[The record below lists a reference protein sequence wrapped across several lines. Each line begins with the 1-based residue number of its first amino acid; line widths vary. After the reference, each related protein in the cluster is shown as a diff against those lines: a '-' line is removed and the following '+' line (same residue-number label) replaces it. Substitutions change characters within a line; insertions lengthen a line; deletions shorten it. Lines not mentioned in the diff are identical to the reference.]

1 MSSATK
7 TPVIGNPAIQT
18 LARFT
23 GALLVAFVATMA
35 VFWMMQTLISSG
47 GSVLEPVDYG
57 RIQSFVMNEPD
68 DEVQTKERQPQKP
81 PVTAKEPPKPDMA
94 KPDFTAD
101 GASSMEL
108 GALDISTDLSLDA
121 GLSGAGSDG
130 EFMPIVKVAPAY
142 PRRAAQR
149 GIEGY
154 VVVEFTVTSLGTV
167 TNPVVLEAEPP
178 GVFDKA
184 ALDAVKKFKYKPQVV
199 EGQAVEVP
207 GVRNIIRFEL
217 DK

>member
-1 MSSATK
+1 M
-7 TPVIGNPAIQT
+7 PVV
-18 LARFT
+18 ARF
-23 GALLVAFVATMA
+23 GAALVVAFAATIA
-35 VFWMMQTLISSG
+35 VFWVMQSLITSG
-47 GSVLEPVDYG
+47 GSVTMPTDYG

-68 DEVQTKERQPQKP
+68 EEVQTKERQPQKP
-81 PVTAKEPPKPDMA
+81 PATPKEPPKPDMV
-94 KPDFTAD
+94 KPDFNAD
-101 GASSMEL
+101 SAADLSL

-121 GLSGAGSDG
+121 GLSGAGADG
-130 EFMPIVKVAPAY
+130 EMMPIVKVAPAY
-142 PRRAAQR
+142 PRRAAQH

-154 VVVEFTVTSLGTV
+154 VVVQFDVTTLGTV
-167 TNPVVLEAEPP
+167 ENPVVLEAEPP

-199 EGQAVEVP
+199 EGQAVAVS

>member
-1 MSSATK
+1 M
-7 TPVIGNPAIQT
+7 PVVV
-18 LARFT
+18 RFG
-23 GALLVAFVATMA
+23 GALAVAFVATIA
-35 VFWMMQTLISSG
+35 VFWMMQSLISTG
-47 GSVLEPVDYG
+47 GSVTMPTDYG

-68 DEVQTKERQPQKP
+68 DEVQTKDRQPEKP
-81 PVTAKEPPKPDMA
+81 PAPPKEPPQPDMV
-94 KPDFTAD
+94 KPEFNSQNA
-101 GASSMEL
+101 A
-108 GALDISTDLSLDA
+108 DLSMGALDA

-130 EFMPIVKVAPAY
+130 EFMPIVKVAPTY

-199 EGQAVEVP
+199 EGSAVDVP

>member
-1 MSSATK
+1 M
-7 TPVIGNPAIQT
+7 PVVV
-18 LARFT
+18 RFG
-23 GALLVAFVATMA
+23 GALAVAFVATIA
-35 VFWMMQTLISSG
+35 VFWMMQSLISTG
-47 GSVLEPVDYG
+47 GSVTMPTDYG

-68 DEVQTKERQPQKP
+68 DDVQTKDRQPEKP
-81 PVTAKEPPKPDMA
+81 PAPPQEPPQPDMV
-94 KPDFTAD
+94 KPEFNSQNAAD
-101 GASSMEL
+101 LAL
-108 GALDISTDLSLDA
+108 GALDISADLALDA

-130 EFMPIVKVAPAY
+130 EFMPIVKVAPTY

-199 EGQAVEVP
+199 EGSAVDVP

>member
-1 MSSATK
+1 MSVAM
-7 TPVIGNPAIQT
+7 QT
-18 LARFT
+18 AARFS

-47 GSVLEPVDYG
+47 GSVLEPIDYG
-57 RIQSFVMNEPD
+57 RIQNFVMNEPD
-68 DEVQTKERQPQKP
+68 EEVQTKERQPKKP

-94 KPDFTAD
+94 KPDFAAE
-101 GASSMEL
+101 GASALAL
-108 GALDISTDLSLDA
+108 GTLDISTDLSLDT

-149 GIEGY
+149 GLEGY

-167 TNPVVLEAEPP
+167 TNPIVLEAEPP

-184 ALDAVKKFKYKPQVV
+184 ALDAVKKFKYKPQIV